1 MPTIIQ
7 GDILLEQQLNA
18 ILAKPFKNPEAIDGF
33 RFFWKVQLVKA
44 LHSPGSRADTWELI
58 DLSILQ

>member
-33 RFFWKVQLVKA
+33 RFFGRSNL
-44 LHSPGSRADTWELI
+44 LRPITHRAAVPTLGN
-58 DLSILQ
+58 